1 MKENEISSNNEE
13 VETFLVN
20 NSNVEKEKEKERD
33 KLPSKLTLSVDEDN
47 IKNVN
52 NEMNLND
59 DDSDSL
65 LKNNSN
71 NMEQNTIF
79 DLKLNLYP
87 RNCCQSL
94 KMTKMGKSMAFFYDK
109 NDDPLI
115 IIGPQ
120 WPYCILLLFLSTLAF
135 VFIYLYY
142 NNRCTIFIKIGDWT
156 FFIIWIISY
165 ISMCMKNPGYPKMCS
180 ESIRGSKEMSYC
192 DKCEVWYKPSS
203 STIHCEICDI
213 CIEGYTHHCFWA
225 GHCIGGNNKKNFYIF
240 LVTSIIFPI
249 YLIIN
254 ISTSPKH

>member
-1 MKENEISSNNEE
+1 MKDEISGNDEIE
-13 VETFLVN
+13 LFLIN
-20 NSNVEKEKEKERD
+20 NSNDKEKERE
-33 KLPSKLTLSVDEDN
+33 KEKSLSKPQLPIDEPVYDN
-47 IKNVN
+47 NKNIDN
-52 NEMNLND
+52 NNILND
-59 DDSDSL
+59 DDSNSL
-65 LKNNSN
+65 LANNSSKTPN
-71 NMEQNTIF
+71 RIF
-79 DLKLNLYP
+79 GLKLYLNPNQCFQLF
-87 RNCCQSL
+87 
-94 KMTKMGKSMAFFYDK
+94 KMTKMGKSFAFFYDK

-192 DKCEVWYKPSS
+192 DKCELWYKPSS